1 MRIHSW
7 AIGLFLVLGIGF
19 FTAILF
25 LIGNRYD
32 IFGKHVDF
40 YAEFSDISG
49 LPHLTRCCSN
59 SDLFTGSTW

>member
-7 AIGLFLVLGIGF
+7 AIGLFLIVGFVLF
-19 FTAILF
+19 AAILF

-49 LPHLTRCCSN
+49 LPRGGRTSW
-59 SDLFTGSTW
+59 STPAATSRKT